1 MKLSLVYI
9 FNLLNISVIY
19 FYIRMSSGSN
29 YSVSE
34 LRRIFIAR
42 QDAFRQL
49 RERFTAQQT
58 RLVERNENSGSL
70 TIEQQNLNERVLV
83 VRDAF
88 LLTAS
93 LIFAVE
99 LLFYDYFQ
107 AQPNDQPQ
115 LRDQITAKI
124 PGIGIL
130 MQHFESKVRELEG
143 IDVTDAQ

>member
-1 MKLSLVYI
+1 
-9 FNLLNISVIY
+9 
-19 FYIRMSSGSN
+19 MSYGSN

-34 LRRIFIAR
+34 LHRIFIAR

-70 TIEQQNLNERVLV
+70 TIEQQNLNERVSV
-83 VRDAF
+83 VHDDAF
-88 LLTAS
+88 LVTGG

-99 LLFYDYFQ
+99 LLFDDYYQ

-115 LRDQITAKI
+115 LRDQIAARI
-124 PGIGIL
+124 ADIGIM
-130 MQHFESKVRELEG
+130 MQGFEGKVRELEG